1 MGNLRIVTSARWE
14 TLGARL
20 LGENMC
26 SFLVWAPRAN
36 RVDVCINRPGNREI
50 VMEAVGDGYFHAV
63 VEDIAAGALYRYRLN
78 EEKERPDPASR
89 YQPQG
94 VHGPSQIIDRR
105 FSWKDSGWRGLPL
118 ESYVLYELHVGTF
131 TAQGTFDAITPRLTT
146 LKDLGVTAIELMPL
160 AQYSG
165 DRNWGYDGVYAYAV
179 QASYGGPLALK
190 AFVNACHQ
198 HGIAVVLDVVY
209 NHVGPEGNYLADF
222 GPYFTDLYRTPW
234 GQAINFDEA
243 GSDEVRR
250 YFIEN
255 ALQWITDFHV
265 DALRLD
271 AIHAIVD
278 LSSRT
283 FLEELRAAVH
293 SKAKELDRDVYLFP
307 ESNRNDARVV
317 CAPGAGGWGFDAV
330 WNDDFHHSLHVLLT
344 GERDGYYEDFSGID
358 DLASCYREGFLYAGQ
373 YSKYRQ
379 RRHGN
384 SSKQI
389 PAKRFIVCAQNHDQ
403 VGNRRVGDRLAQL
416 VSFEQL
422 KLAAG
427 TLLLSPYLPLL
438 FMGEEYGE
446 SAPFQYFV
454 SHGDPSLIEAVRRGR
469 REEFARFGWIG
480 EIPDPQSEAT
490 FLGCKLNWDLQSGG
504 NHRVLWHFYQELLRL
519 RREVSPLAK
528 LDKDALEVTPFTR
541 QKALLVR
548 RWDSSSQILFVC
560 HFDGFPIELRS
571 PIPPGRWHRALD
583 SEDERWGGKGSQ
595 ALAVLESQGELQ
607 LSLGPWAVLVLA
619 QATESDKTLTAVERS
634 TQKKGKREVL
644 RSGIGAPPCRDISV
658 AIRVSSD
665 SHLPNILRVFGTSP
679 GPCKESEK

>member
-1 MGNLRIVTSARWE
+1 MGNSRIVTSARWE

-63 VEDIAAGALYRYRLN
+63 GEDIAAGALYRYRLN

-118 ESYVLYELHVGTF
+118 ESYVLHELPVGTL

-278 LSSRT
+278 LSAPT

-317 CAPGAGGWGFDAV
+317 CAPVAGGWGFDAV

-519 RREVSPLAK
+519 RREVSPLAT

-541 QKALLVR
+541 HKALLVR

-560 HFDGFPIELRS
+560 HFDRGPAELRL
-571 PIPPGRWHRALD
+571 PIPPGRWQRALD
-583 SEDERWGGKGSQ
+583 SEDERWGGRGSQ
-595 ALAVLESQGELQ
+595 AHEVVESQGELQ
-607 LSLGPWAVLVLA
+607 LCLGQWAFLVLA
-619 QATESDKTLTAVERS
+619 QAEIDKTAVH
-634 TQKKGKREVL
+634 
-644 RSGIGAPPCRDISV
+644 SG
-658 AIRVSSD
+658 
-665 SHLPNILRVFGTSP
+665 
-679 GPCKESEK
+679 